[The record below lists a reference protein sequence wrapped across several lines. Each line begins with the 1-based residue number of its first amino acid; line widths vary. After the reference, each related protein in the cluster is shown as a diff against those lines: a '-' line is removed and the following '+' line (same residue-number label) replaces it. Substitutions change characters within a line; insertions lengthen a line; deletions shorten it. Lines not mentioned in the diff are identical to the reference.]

1 MANSRDDSRDP
12 ERPRPEGSAL
22 SNSGIDR
29 SDLWGDSDLAPEED
43 ELHVLDLLQ
52 KLETESNNGAAPVY
66 ETRTQQPTK
75 WAQWDPEVTCAACN
89 YLNAADQ
96 RFCGYC
102 GAALQVRDLPRADR
116 ARLSQPPLRR
126 SQPTRPQPTPPQPT
140 RPQPSA
146 SSFDRKPAA
155 KAASGFSPASA
166 QAREKQDTDL
176 EFLRYKTLGASAPS
190 RAWKVPVAIVVF
202 AIAGV
207 VGYRMYN
214 GLSILPR
221 QATPVSR
228 PGLSAANVQTP
239 GGKPSLPSTSGANGS
254 QLAPATAALEP
265 SKPEISAAKPKTS
278 TALRGEIRAAVTPA
292 TQRSREN
299 PAAGT
304 GSNAAAGAIG
314 GEAELAQAERYLSPS
329 SRDSAEAAKW
339 LWKSVGKENPAA
351 VLLLSDLY
359 AKGDGVPKSCDQAR
373 LLLMVAA
380 RKGQAAASSRLRS
393 FNTGACQ

>member
-29 SDLWGDSDLAPEED
+29 SDSWGDSDLAPEED

-116 ARLSQPPLRR
+116 ASLSEPPLRR
-126 SQPTRPQPTPPQPT
+126 SQPTRPQPT
-140 RPQPSA
+140 RLQPSA

-221 QATPVSR
+221 QGTPVSR
-228 PGLSAANVQTP
+228 PGLSAANVQTS
-239 GGKPSLPSTSGANGS
+239 GEKPSLPSTSGADGS

-278 TALRGEIRAAVTPA
+278 AALRGEIRGALTPA
-292 TQRSREN
+292 TQRLREN

-304 GSNAAAGAIG
+304 GPNAAAIG

-359 AKGDGVPKSCDQAR
+359 AKGDGVPRNCDQAR

-380 RKGQAAASSRLRS
+380 KKGQAAASSRLRS